1 MFESFLRNVVD
12 DQPAAT
18 AANPVKAEA
27 AEV

>member
-12 DQPAAT
+12 DAPAAVT
-18 AANPVKAEA
+18 ATAVKAEA